1 MSWRYANQKTVNI
14 RISHM
19 DCAFCFLRASVAT
32 IEFELCISVFRSFC
46 RMIWKFV
53 QRNVIAFPLL
63 RVEELGFSWFSA
75 YCLIHHI
82 MMSSHWWKFHI
93 MRDDYG
99 ESFFSFLVSI
109 RQMKVLSDEYNDD
122 DVMRKNED
130 AAINV
135 KFTKCQSFETWT
147 QALSSVLFIRLYL
160 VQHINA
166 LSFDFLISIS
176 NLSNS
181 YFISLQ
187 VIYIWCD
194 HAATEEMNC
203 AAFTRALNFDWKRED
218 YRTNNRILSTENRQR
233 R

>member
-1 MSWRYANQKTVNI
+1 MEICSAKRN
-14 RISHM
+14 
-19 DCAFCFLRASVAT
+19 
-32 IEFELCISVFRSFC
+32 CISLAESRRIRF
-46 RMIWKFV
+46 FV
-53 QRNVIAFPLL
+53 IFSLL
-63 RVEELGFSWFSA
+63 SD
-75 YCLIHHI
+75 
-82 MMSSHWWKFHI
+82 SSYHDEFALMKVSYNERWLRRI
-93 MRDDYG
+93 V
-99 ESFFSFLVSI
+99 FFSSLVSI

-166 LSFDFLISIS
+166 LSFDFPISIS
-176 NLSNS
+176 KLSNS